1 MHKCPNCGEALEE
14 FRPLAFGNIVLL
26 DKGVLLFAGERLS
39 LPRCQH
45 EIVESLVR
53 AEGRALTT
61 SHLAGCLGGEIFD
74 QSIAVYVGRA
84 RSMLKAIDPEFDQI
98 DCVRGFG
105 AYKWVWKA
113 PEAPTVIH
121 ADAREQDQPGSNP
134 IRETIQ

>member
-14 FRPLAFGNIVLL
+14 FRPLAFGNVVLL
-26 DKGVLLFAGERLS
+26 DRGQLLFNGERMS

-45 EIVESLVR
+45 EIIEALVR

-61 SHLAGCLGGEIFD
+61 AHLAGCLGGEIFD

-84 RSMLKAIDPEFDQI
+84 RSMLRSIDPDFDQI

-105 AYKWVWKA
+105 AYKWIWKA
-113 PEAPTVIH
+113 PEAPDI
-121 ADAREQDQPGSNP
+121 ARDCAGPVVQPGSKP
-134 IRETIQ
+134 RRETIQ